1 MLLFDI
7 ETDGLLYNVTTI
19 HCLVIY
25 DTETKDTMVF
35 NDQAFSRAGDKPA
48 KNPIVR
54 GIQILE
60 DAACIGGHNIIGYDL
75 PVIRKLYPW
84 FRYPGVVV
92 DTLLL
97 SRLYHPNMLELDKKH
112 NWEGMPLKL
121 YGRHN
126 LESYG
131 HRLSEHKGEFSHDA
145 DWSDWSQDMED
156 YCIQDVKVTTKLWKH
171 FQPYLTGSK

>member
-1 MLLFDI
+1 MLIFDI

-25 DTETKDTMVF
+25 DTETEETYVF
-35 NDQAFSRAGDKPA
+35 NDQSFARASDKPA
-48 KNPIVR
+48 TQPIVR
-54 GIQILE
+54 GVQILE
-60 DAACIGGHNIIGYDL
+60 DAACIAGHNVVSYDI
-75 PVIRKLYPW
+75 PVIEKLFPW
-84 FRYPGVVV
+84 FRRPPVII

-97 SRLYHPNMLELDKKH
+97 SRLYHPNMVELDKKH

-131 HRLSEHKGEFSHDA
+131 HRLNEHKGDFGHTNDWA
-145 DWSDWSQDMED
+145 DWSQEMED
-156 YCIQDVKVTTKLWKH
+156 YCIQDVKLTTKLWNH
-171 FQPYLTGSK
+171 FQPYLNGSK

>member
-1 MLLFDI
+1 MLIFAI
-7 ETDGLLYNVTTI
+7 ETDGVLYNVTTI

-25 DTETKDTMVF
+25 DTETNQTMVF

-54 GIQILE
+54 GVQLLE
-60 DAACIGGHNIIGYDL
+60 DANCVCGHNIIGYDL

-84 FRYPGVVV
+84 FGHPATVV

-97 SRLYHPNMLELDKKH
+97 SRLYHANLMELDKRH
-112 NWEGMPLKL
+112 NWKSMPLKL
-121 YGRHN
+121 YGRHS
-126 LESYG
+126 LEAYG
-131 HRLSEHKGEFSHDA
+131 HRLDEHKGEFSHSA
-145 DWSDWSQDMED
+145 DWSNWSQDMED

-171 FQPYLTGSK
+171 FHPYLNGSK